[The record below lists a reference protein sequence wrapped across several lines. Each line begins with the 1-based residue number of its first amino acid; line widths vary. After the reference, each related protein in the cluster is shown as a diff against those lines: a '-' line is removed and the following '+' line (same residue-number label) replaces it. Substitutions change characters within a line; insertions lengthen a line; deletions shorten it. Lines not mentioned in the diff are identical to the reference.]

1 MAWNEPG
8 GNNQDPWGGNRNKND
23 GPPDLDEALKN
34 FQKKVDGLFGG
45 KGGKNNGDSNG
56 GGGFSTVS
64 IIAGLVIV
72 AIGYVALGF
81 YQLDEKERALILRLG
96 KFHSIEEPGL
106 HWNPPLIDKRFPINV
121 TEERQYRTGGLM
133 LTEDESIVEVPVTVQ
148 YNIADVKAFILNV
161 NDPNSSLQHA
171 TDSALRHVVGSTE
184 LNQVLSEGRGKIA
197 SEMQQRLQ
205 EYLDNYGTGINIV
218 GVNIQEGKPPAAV
231 KQAFDDVVNAKEDRE
246 RLKNEAQA
254 YANGI
259 VPEARGKAQRTIEEA
274 NAYRDQVIAKA
285 EGESE
290 RFNQLLSEY
299 VKAPE
304 VTRERLYI
312 DAIESVMAN
321 SSKVLIDVEG
331 GNNMMYLPLDKITEQ
346 ANTRR
351 GLSGGVSENDLRD
364 ISDQVLEQVRRE
376 QLNRS
381 NRGGVR

>member
-8 GNNQDPWGGNRNKND
+8 GNNQDPWGNRNNND

-34 FQKKVDGLFGG
+34 FQKKINGIFGG
-45 KGGKNNGDSNG
+45 KGGGNGANGGSSNG
-56 GGGFSTVS
+56 GGVS
-64 IIAGLVIV
+64 SAAIVAGLVIGAIIYAV
-72 AIGYVALGF
+72 AGI

-96 KFHSIEEPGL
+96 KFHSIEGPGL
-106 HWNPPLIDKRFPINV
+106 HWNPPFIDERFPVNV

-148 YNIADVKAFILNV
+148 YNIAEVKSFVLNV
-161 NDPNSSLQHA
+161 RDPEISLQHA

-197 SEMQQRLQ
+197 SEMSLRLQ
-205 EYLDNYGTGINIV
+205 QYLDSYATGINIV

-231 KQAFDDVVNAKEDRE
+231 KDAFDDVVDAKEDLE
-246 RLKNEAQA
+246 RLKNEAQS

-259 VPEARGKAQRTIEEA
+259 VPEARGRAQRTIEEA

-290 RFNQLLSEY
+290 RFNQLLVEY
-299 VKAPE
+299 EKAPE

-312 DAIESVMAN
+312 DAIESVMQS

-346 ANTRR
+346 SARSRSSNT
-351 GLSGGVSENDLRD
+351 VTDNDIQD
-364 ISDQVLEQVRRE
+364 ISNRVIEQLRRE
-376 QLNRS
+376 QSSRT
-381 NRGGVR
+381 NRGVR